1 MEEPVIIDLTMY
13 VYVKKPAAP
22 GRKGKLSN
30 SDKYVQK
37 GPFKL
42 KSMDTYANFLIK
54 ISTAL
59 PCPVLNIIEERTTWK
74 CQIPQNSPSLPL
86 GGQLGY
92 SAMIEAIASKQA
104 GARVAIIMMPPPV
117 KPAERL
123 VIPCI

>member
-1 MEEPVIIDLTMY
+1 MEEPVVVDLTMY
-13 VYVKKPAAP
+13 VYVEKPAAP
-22 GRKGKLSN
+22 GRKGKLSD

-37 GPFKL
+37 GLFKL
-42 KSMDTYANFLIK
+42 KSMDTYVNFLK

-92 SAMIEAIASKQA
+92 SAMIEAITSKRA
-104 GARVAIIMMPPPV
+104 GARVAIIMMPQPV

-123 VIPCI
+123 V

>member
-1 MEEPVIIDLTMY
+1 MEEPVVVDLTMY
-13 VYVKKPAAP
+13 VYVEKPAAP
-22 GRKGKLSN
+22 GRKGKLSD

-42 KSMDTYANFLIK
+42 KSTDTYANFLVK

-59 PCPVLNIIEERTTWK
+59 PCPVLNIVEERTTWK

-92 SAMIEAIASKQA
+92 SAMIEAIASKRV

-117 KPAERL
+117 KPAERP
-123 VIPCI
+123 V